1 MKRYAMTIG
10 LRADKV
16 AEYKALHAD
25 VWPAVLATLHRQNIR
40 AFSIFLQEPENV
52 LFGTYEYHG
61 TDHAADQ
68 KAIAACP
75 DTQRWW
81 KLTDPCQV
89 PRENRA
95 EGEWWAPMEEVFRM
109 E

>member
-10 LRADKV
+10 LKAEKV

-25 VWPAVLATLHRQNIR
+25 AWPAVLATLRKHNIR

-61 TDHAADQ
+61 TDHEADQAGIAAD
-68 KAIAACP
+68 P
-75 DTQRWW
+75 ETQRWW
-81 KLTDPCQV
+81 DITDPMQV

-95 EGEWWAPMEEVFRM
+95 TGEWWAMLEEVFHLD
-109 E
+109 